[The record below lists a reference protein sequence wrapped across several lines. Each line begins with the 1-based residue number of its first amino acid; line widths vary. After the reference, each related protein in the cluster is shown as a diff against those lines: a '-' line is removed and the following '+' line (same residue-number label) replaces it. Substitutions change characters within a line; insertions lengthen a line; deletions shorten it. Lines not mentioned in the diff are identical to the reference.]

1 MSGNS
6 SNSGRKRKPGTFQS
20 GDPRINRKGRPKS
33 FDTFRAL
40 ALEIADEKVKV
51 ACEKLG
57 INSPTKESEN
67 LTVAAFILRKWAFS
81 SEPVLQKAFAE
92 VAFGKVPETLNLS
105 EQLYEVLIGK
115 RNKD

>member
-1 MSGNS
+1 MTGKS
-6 SNSGRKRKPGTFQS
+6 SNTGQKRKPGTFQS